1 MREEAAEALKSK
13 GGSDASHEKEVE
25 GEPPPFIAVFP
36 QECMGQLQ
44 PFIDVLERPR
54 SRLA

>member
-25 GEPPPFIAVFP
+25 GEPPPFTVSFSIH
-36 QECMGQLQ
+36 QYY
-44 PFIDVLERPR
+44 
-54 SRLA
+54 